1 MNLQK
6 NEEKKEKLPRV
17 VVVVGPT
24 ASGKTSL
31 AIELAK
37 RLNGEI
43 ISADS
48 MQIYKDMSIGTAKPT
63 IEEMQGI
70 PHYLLDFVEP
80 NEDFNVAKYKEMAEE
95 KIEEIL
101 SKGKLPIIVGGT
113 GLYIDTLLKGIEFS
127 EVPRDEDYCKELE
140 KKVEQEGV
148 NWLENELRK
157 IDPDSANKIE
167 KNNIRRMIRALEI
180 YKVTGKTKTQLDLES
195 IKGPKYEYYVFG
207 ILWNREE
214 LYQRINYRVDVM
226 LELGLIKEVEK
237 IMQTK
242 GFSKTALQGL
252 GYKEVVNYL
261 DGKITYEEMV
271 EKIKME
277 TRRYAKRQM
286 TWFKRNDKI
295 IWLDGKNKELYKEAI
310 KYLQ

>member
-101 SKGKLPIIVGGT
+101 SKGKLPIIVGGI

>member
-1 MNLQK
+1 MQK

>member
-1 MNLQK
+1 MQK

-226 LELGLIKEVEK
+226 LESGLIKEVEK